1 MNIKMKHSLMLQSLS
16 PLALL
21 TIIRNFSFQMSVS
34 EFSLNLATL
43 DEFFRLN
50 SVLIVVFI
58 YVLHGFLPHYGR
70 SFLYTAFKWTDKKK
84 GYQLSSFEEKEDA
97 SLNFFMTLII
107 PLLIL

>member
-1 MNIKMKHSLMLQSLS
+1 MLQSLS

-58 YVLHGFLPHYGR
+58 LCDNINANATLLERMYKERVESALEEVLQKDERFQKI
-70 SFLYTAFKWTDKKK
+70 SK
-84 GYQLSSFEEKEDA
+84 GTRRKIKEYR
-97 SLNFFMTLII
+97 
-107 PLLIL
+107 